1 MQTATTQPIP
11 RHETPFPAGR
21 LALLAVLLG
30 AFALRTYRLD
40 FQSFWS
46 DEGISLNR
54 ARLPLGELLATL
66 PAEHSPGYFVA
77 LHGWVRLA
85 GEHDFGLRYWSVL
98 GSVLAVAL
106 LARLGAALGLGSR
119 AAQWAGVA
127 AAALL
132 ATGWFQVWY
141 AQETRMY
148 AWLPAAA
155 LAASWALWELLHSR
169 GRRQAAFAAL
179 YAVAVAACVY
189 SHYYGALVAL
199 AHVVFMVGWLIA
211 TRRVQPFGVWVAA
224 AAGGALLFA
233 PWLPRALG
241 VLGFGGW
248 RAADDPNS
256 IPWRYFSAYLVGG
269 AMPEPLRAWLPWVY
283 LVLAALGVAFW
294 WRQGPAAAL
303 FLLAGALVPLA
314 AVYALAL
321 RNPDFHERYAIVLA
335 GPLVLLVAGGI
346 NIGQK
351 AKGKRQKGEAESRD
365 DRAVG
370 LAAGIE
376 TPAWNSKSR
385 LKPTGGWIA
394 LVITVVLVG
403 MNLAALERHYFDPA
417 LHKPDFRGAAQ
428 RIQQNERTGDVIL
441 VDGPAPDLVFNHY
454 YSGALPVHDL
464 RAVAQRDSA
473 EVGEALAGM
482 TVDAQRAWE
491 VLFFHEPEKVQMWLA
506 TEGWATEPTYHN
518 NIRVT
523 LYGLADAAPVAP
535 EQRALG
541 LAVGPALTLAAST
554 VDKTRVQAGDVVQVT
569 TEWQVAQPAPD
580 YKFSLRLMD
589 AGGQVALAQ
598 DYVPQNWFAPTSVWA
613 VGEQARDRR
622 GILIPADLAPGTY
635 TLTLRVYDPATGA
648 AVETA
653 AGQDVPL
660 ATVAVGA

>member
-1 MQTATTQPIP
+1 MPTASTQTTRSSHGA
-11 RHETPFPAGR
+11 ETFSLGVRP
-21 LALLAVLLG
+21 ALLAILLG
-30 AFALRTYRLD
+30 AFALRTCRLD

-54 ARLPLGELLATL
+54 ARLPVGELLAAL
-66 PAEHSPGYFVA
+66 PAEHPPGYFVA
-77 LHGWVRLA
+77 LHGWVRLT

-106 LARLGAALGLGSR
+106 IARLGAALGLGSR

-132 ATGWFQVWY
+132 ATAWFQVWY

-148 AWLPAAA
+148 AWLLAAA
-155 LAASWALWELLHSR
+155 LAAGWALWEVLHGS
-169 GRRQAAFAAL
+169 GRRQAGFAAL
-179 YAVAVAACVY
+179 YAVAIAACVY
-189 SHYYGALVAL
+189 THYYGALVAL
-199 AHVVFMVGWLIA
+199 AHALFVLGWVIA
-211 TRRVQPFGVWVAA
+211 TRRVQPFAVWVAA
-224 AAGGALLFA
+224 AAGGLLLFA
-233 PWLPRALG
+233 PWLPRAVG

-248 RAADDPNS
+248 RAAGDPNS

-269 AMPEPLRAWLPWVY
+269 AMPESLRAWLPWVY
-283 LVLAALGVAFW
+283 LALAALGVAFW
-294 WRQGPAAAL
+294 WRQGRAAAL
-303 FLLAGALVPLA
+303 FLPASALAPLA

-321 RNPDFHERYAIVLA
+321 RNPDFHERYAIAMA

-346 NIGQK
+346 NFG
-351 AKGKRQKGEAESRD
+351 AWFGEKRGAPGAAEYRD
-365 DRAVG
+365 DQAVG
-370 LAAGIE
+370 FKTRPTAAGM
-376 TPAWNSKSR
+376 
-385 LKPTGGWIA
+385 WIGI
-394 LVITVVLVG
+394 VITAGLVG
-403 MNLAALERHYFDPA
+403 ANLAALNRHYFDPA
-417 LHKPDFRGAAQ
+417 LHKPDYRGAAQ
-428 RIQQNERTGDVIL
+428 RIQQNERPGDVVL
-441 VDGPAPDLVFNHY
+441 VDGPAPDLVFEHY
-454 YSGALPVHDL
+454 YGGALPVHDL
-464 RAVAQRDSA
+464 RAVAQQDYA
-473 EVGEALAGM
+473 AVGEALAGM
-482 TVDAQRAWE
+482 TAGAQRAWE

-535 EQRALG
+535 ETRTHG

-554 VDKTRVQAGDVVQVT
+554 VDKTRVRAGDVVQVT

-580 YKFSLRLMD
+580 YKFSLRLAD
-589 AGGQVALAQ
+589 AGGQPALAQ

-622 GILIPADLAPGTY
+622 GILIPAGLAPGTY

-660 ATVAVGA
+660 AAIQVGA